1 MWDCINYS
9 IVNYILYSI
18 SPHTDRAYPIAS
30 VKKANN
36 NNNNNDNDNDNDND
50 NTNNTRYYY
59 Y

>member
-36 NNNNNDNDNDNDND
+36 NNNNDNDNDNDND